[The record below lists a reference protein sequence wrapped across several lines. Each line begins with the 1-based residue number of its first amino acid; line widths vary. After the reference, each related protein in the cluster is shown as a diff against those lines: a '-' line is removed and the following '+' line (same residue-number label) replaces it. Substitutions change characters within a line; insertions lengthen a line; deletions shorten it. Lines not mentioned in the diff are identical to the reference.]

1 MTIINSMI
9 KGGSAPVI
17 SELNVTPTTS
27 AQQITAPQGT
37 DGYSPV
43 NVSAVTSSID
53 SNIAA
58 GNIKDGVTILG
69 VTGDYKGTT
78 PSGTKQITSN
88 GTHDVAGYAN
98 ADVQV
103 PTTAPDHYIELS
115 VSSNI
120 ITGKSANN
128 INLSNIDGISGGFD
142 YLFYNDTT
150 LTTLPDFSNITKG
163 VILPYSFY
171 GCSNA
176 TGNIVFQTQTTGLIN
191 LNRAFYGTKITSFK
205 APVASGTTVLYNNA
219 CFSEVCNGCTS
230 LTSFIV
236 PNGYFS
242 YVNDQMFTRCCNNC
256 TSLITVDLSLLK
268 DSNFDG
274 TLGGSMFN
282 GSFYNC
288 TSLQTIDLS
297 FIKICSVYAGM
308 QSILQNCTSL
318 TYADLRNFESV
329 SQNNNISLFY
339 GCTSLRKQKFESL
352 KSVTTNL
359 GNWFAK
365 CQNLHIYFYALTT
378 PNSSNYWTSLLGT
391 GNGAATDCTIHFPI
405 NMSSTMGTWNFGGTN
420 TTVLFDIVTSIT
432 GADTNVYTRQE
443 KDSTSTA
450 TAWNLNNTLYY
461 TSGTTEPTVGDTIY
475 SDSACTTA
483 VTTISSIA

>member
-1 MTIINSMI
+1 MS
-9 KGGSAPVI
+9 I
-17 SELNVTPTTS
+17 SSEIQRIS
-27 AQQITAPQGT
+27 G
-37 DGYSPV
+37 
-43 NVSAVTSSID
+43 NVSDAYTAANAKGATMPVSQNSDNLAST
-53 SNIAA
+53 IA
-58 GNIKDGVTILG
+58 TIP
-69 VTGDYKGTT
+69 TGTT
-78 PSGTKQITSN
+78 PTGTKNITSN
-88 GTHDVAGYAN
+88 GVYDVTDFAN

-103 PTTAPDHYIELS
+103 PTTAPAHYIELN

-128 INLSNIDGISGGFD
+128 INLSNIDGISSGFD

-163 VILPYSFY
+163 VNLPYSFY

-176 TGNIVFQTQTTGLIN
+176 TGNVVFQTQTSGKIN

-205 APVASGTTVLYNNA
+205 APVAGASGIIYDTS
-219 CFSEVCNGCTS
+219 CFGEVCGGCTL

-236 PNGYFS
+236 PAGYIS
-242 YVNDQMFTRCCNNC
+242 NINDQMFTRCCYNC

-268 DSNFDG
+268 NSGFSG

-282 GSFYNC
+282 SSFYNC

-297 FIKICSVYAGM
+297 FIKKSSVYAGM

-329 SQNNNISLFY
+329 SQNNNISLFQ
-339 GCTSLRKQKFESL
+339 GCTSLRKQKFESF
-352 KSVTTNL
+352 KTVATNL
-359 GNWFAK
+359 LNWFAN
-365 CQNLHIYFYALTT
+365 CQDLHVYFYALTT
-378 PNSSNYWTSLLGT
+378 PSSSSYWTSFFGT
-391 GNGAATDCTIHFPI
+391 GNNVATNCTVHFPI
-405 NMSSTMGTWNFGGTN
+405 NMSSTMGTWSFGGTN
-420 TTVLFDIVTSIT
+420 TTALFDIVTSIT

-450 TAWNLNNTLYY
+450 TAWNLNDTLYY

-483 VTTISSIA
+483 VTTIDSIS